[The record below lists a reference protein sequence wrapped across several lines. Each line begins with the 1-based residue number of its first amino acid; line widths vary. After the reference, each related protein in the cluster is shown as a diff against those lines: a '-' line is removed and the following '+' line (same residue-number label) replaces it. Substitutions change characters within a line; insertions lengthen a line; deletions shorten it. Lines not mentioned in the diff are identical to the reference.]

1 MEYVYVYIILY
12 IYTCMHISVV
22 SSSVEIS
29 DSIVIGLNLRKHLT
43 ETPTTLMMNT
53 MVSAV
58 TLSP

>member
-1 MEYVYVYIILY
+1 
-12 IYTCMHISVV
+12 MHISVV

-43 ETPTTLMMNT
+43 ETPTTLMINT